1 MGNTE
6 GQRPNTMVHP
16 ISLSSSDP
24 AYIERK
30 DDKRVH
36 VGTAAKWTEAVQSWR
51 AEGKKKLAHLYER
64 QDQGSESDKFKVAS
78 GKTKKLN
85 AQE

>member
-1 MGNTE
+1 MTRE
-6 GQRPNTMVHP
+6 YMLEQLPNEQK
-16 ISLSSSDP
+16 LS
-24 AYIERK
+24 
-30 DDKRVH
+30 
-36 VGTAAKWTEAVQSWR
+36 R
-51 AEGKKKLAHLYER
+51 AGEPKEKKKLAHLYER